1 MTWLAATEYVTND
14 HGYVSFVIIT
24 TSSFPHSWLITGFV
38 TKVTRMMPHV
48 EQELLILPG
57 HMNSPP
63 VFSVARSSVFFVMFC
78 RCCLPFFFWSLYCL
92 SFYLWLLIT
101 PLVSCGH
108 CIVCLSIY
116 GFWLPLWYLQ
126 TCLHRGALLW
136 LTDLKI

>member
-38 TKVTRMMPHV
+38 TKVNRMMPHV

-57 HMNSPP
+57 HMNSSP

-78 RCCLPFFFWSLYCL
+78 RSLFALFLLVIVLSVLLFVASDYPFGIFKL
-92 SFYLWLLIT
+92 S
-101 PLVSCGH
+101 S
-108 CIVCLSIY
+108 
-116 GFWLPLWYLQ
+116 
-126 TCLHRGALLW
+126 
-136 LTDLKI
+136 